1 MNDCSMAV
9 LLMYGCQRL
18 NSVLAREVRDLVRGD
33 VDEWN
38 QSAVLNRQ

>member
-1 MNDCSMAV
+1 
-9 LLMYGCQRL
+9 
-18 NSVLAREVRDLVRGD
+18 VLAREVRDLVRGD